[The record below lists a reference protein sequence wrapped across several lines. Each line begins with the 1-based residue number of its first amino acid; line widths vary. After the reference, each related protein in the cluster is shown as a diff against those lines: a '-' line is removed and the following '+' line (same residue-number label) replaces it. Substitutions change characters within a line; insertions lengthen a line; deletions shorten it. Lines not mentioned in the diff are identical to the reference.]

1 MPFSTLGLGL
11 FSPLSQSQRTA
22 WRAAILCALL
32 AGCGAEEGTAADAV
46 LKPLPAVSQTP
57 MPGAQIE
64 APTAHTPRQAACQEP
79 KPGDSSTSPPAAP
92 STPKDALP
100 THVPAGSIPALAAA
114 VTLDIATGF
123 AEDGA
128 AVGTHVRCDGM
139 RIAPNVVLT
148 AAHCFA
154 WHRPAQSDAPP
165 AAVVRIRGTNL
176 AADDTAAA
184 DSTHETYAVHI
195 AIHPNYPSLACS
207 QPSRSDAAA
216 CLRAASSCVAVH
228 GRDTMRRSA
237 CLQHV
242 SEQVIEMQQHGS
254 YDVALV
260 FVAPVVQARQTCAVL
275 VREPQSAPHA
285 QVWLSEVE
293 LSTDAWR
300 SGAQGPAAHRA
311 WPSERIRQTS
321 FDITYAQK
329 PHSRVFD
336 GVFAAAPQ
344 PQSPVH
350 LIGWASRHI
359 SERAYE
365 NNTTAVRYTR
375 LSPHLLWIFD
385 TIASVGRAY
394 PALGLC
400 MPEIAD

>member
-11 FSPLSQSQRTA
+11 FSPLSQTQRIA

-57 MPGAQIE
+57 MPGAQTE
-64 APTAHTPRQAACQEP
+64 APAAHTPRQEPILDETSASPRAA
-79 KPGDSSTSPPAAP
+79 A
-92 STPKDALP
+92 STPKDAVLK
-100 THVPAGSIPALAAA
+100 HVPAGSTPALAAA

-176 AADDTAAA
+176 AADAAA
-184 DSTHETYAVHI
+184 ASALETYAVHV

-207 QPSRSDAAA
+207 QPSHSDAAA

-260 FVAPVVQARQTCAVL
+260 FVAPVVQARQPCAVL

-285 QVWLSEVE
+285 QAWLSEVE

-300 SGAQGPAAHRA
+300 SSAQGPAAHRA